1 MAGGISSMEA
11 QVRLHQGTGSAG
23 EQAEPAS
30 WRSIP
35 CRKGVCQTMSELASL
50 VADRQGV
57 VAFETCRGWIG
68 VVVTGRG
75 IAAATL
81 FRQSQDLALNELW
94 ERQPAAILLEAADLP
109 ELDERL
115 RRYAAGEPVRLD
127 DLALD
132 LGACTPFQRQVLR
145 TVQAIP
151 RGQTWSYA
159 DVARAIGRPAAARAV
174 GQVMARNP
182 VPLFVPCHRVVA
194 SGGGLGG
201 FGGPGGLVMKRALLD
216 LERRRPV

>member
-1 MAGGISSMEA
+1 MSNWVTLAAG
-11 QVRLHQGTGSAG
+11 QQG
-23 EQAEPAS
+23 
-30 WRSIP
+30 
-35 CRKGVCQTMSELASL
+35 L
-50 VADRQGV
+50 

-68 VVVTGRG
+68 VVVTSRG
-75 IAAATL
+75 IAGATL
-81 FRQSQDLALNELW
+81 FRPSQDAALAELW
-94 ERQPAAILLEAADLP
+94 DSCPAASLLQPAQLP
-109 ELDERL
+109 ELGERL

-132 LGACTPFQRQVLR
+132 LAACTPFQQRVLR
-145 TVQAIP
+145 AVQGIP

-159 DVARAIGRPAAARAV
+159 DVARAVGKPGAARAV

-201 FGGPGGLVMKRALLD
+201 FGGPGGLVMKRDLLD
-216 LERRRPV
+216 LERQPPDAGPISSSSSSAADTPEGSLPTAQTT